1 MKNYTRTILEIL
13 TVFLLTS
20 KTSLFAKVDGER
32 SSDLTWALIGVMLP
46 SLLLICIAAG
56 VYFWVKRRKTSLVKI
71 LKKTEGKEN
80 PDVTMLSEPFS
91 YNRKTASIYSDYS
104 RDIQETRL
112 RGLEESVLED
122 LEQIFRL
129 NISDNELQKSY
140 ALIANL
146 VKDYISEKYGIKIKQ
161 LTTTQILESL
171 PNSPTDLVADH
182 VGELLRGCDMVE
194 FSHYRLLRTD
204 LAEIYVS
211 TKEFLENQLENNAD
225 AEI

>member
-1 MKNYTRTILEIL
+1 MKNYTRTILAIL
-13 TVFLLTS
+13 TVFLLIS
-20 KTSLFAKVDGER
+20 KTSLFAKVDGEK
-32 SSDLTWALIGVMLP
+32 SSDLTWALIGGMLP

-56 VYFWVKRRKTSLVKI
+56 VYFWLKRRKTSLVKI
-71 LKKTEGKEN
+71 LKKTDGKEN

-112 RGLEESVLED
+112 RGLEESVLEG

-171 PNSPTDLVADH
+171 PNSPTDLVAAH
-182 VGELLRGCDMVE
+182 VGELLRGCDMAE

-204 LAEIYVS
+204 LTEIYVS